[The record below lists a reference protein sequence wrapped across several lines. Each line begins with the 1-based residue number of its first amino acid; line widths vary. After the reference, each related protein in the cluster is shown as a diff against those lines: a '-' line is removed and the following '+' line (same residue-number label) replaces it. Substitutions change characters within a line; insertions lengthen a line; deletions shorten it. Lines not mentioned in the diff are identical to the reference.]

1 MIRIVTAIRYLMI
14 SPGIFS
20 SSQVPT
26 MPPSVNGTAISTSNL
41 FWAKTFLRVSEKIPT
56 SVPIEPPLSVAMAEV
71 KGMPVA
77 SSAGIVTILPP
88 PTSAPKLSPISP
100 AANSIGMCHHSKNDG
115 VRLCRNS
122 SIYSIKQC
130 LSAYGNYCGMMSRV
144 KCSSFAM
151 VQDYISNKN
160 YLALYLNTIGIKF
173 ASALVLSF
181 VGAFL
186 YLQGVSLPLIFLYF
200 GAEFL
205 LRALVSPLSGV
216 VTTRYGFKRTIIL
229 ANVLLVAYFISL
241 SFIETQPIIGYM
253 SFIFHSLS
261 RGLYYPTKHYMQA
274 KFVQEHNRGRFLT
287 LEIVIASVV
296 AVFAAL
302 LAVYSVTIW
311 DSFWPVALVAVGLL
325 IFSSLS
331 ILLLLGPLHHDKQ
344 ISYGDVVIYGS
355 SGVFR
360 ADAIAFTGF
369 AANVVFNN
377 VVVALLVFFVVDSF
391 KLFGI
396 IMASVFILEM
406 IITLSFGRFIDKNR
420 LRSNRA
426 ASILQV
432 VSYATFLAALTPLL
446 VTVIKTF
453 YNVSWNIFDSSFT
466 TRFHSKINRQGLL
479 YACSK
484 EVNLGLASGVF
495 CLILAA
501 SAHLWDKNVF
511 EVSLAIAAGGV
522 VALWAHFK
530 D

>member
-1 MIRIVTAIRYLMI
+1 
-14 SPGIFS
+14 
-20 SSQVPT
+20 
-26 MPPSVNGTAISTSNL
+26 
-41 FWAKTFLRVSEKIPT
+41 
-56 SVPIEPPLSVAMAEV
+56 
-71 KGMPVA
+71 
-77 SSAGIVTILPP
+77 
-88 PTSAPKLSPISP
+88 
-100 AANSIGMCHHSKNDG
+100 
-115 VRLCRNS
+115 
-122 SIYSIKQC
+122 
-130 LSAYGNYCGMMSRV
+130 
-144 KCSSFAM
+144 M

-181 VGAFL
+181 VGAYL
-186 YLQGVSLPLIFLYF
+186 YLQGVALPFIFLYF

-205 LRALVSPLSGV
+205 LRAAVSPLSGV
-216 VTTRYGFKRTIIL
+216 VTTKYGFKHTIIV
-229 ANVLLVAYFISL
+229 ANILLVAYFISL
-241 SFIETQPIIGYM
+241 SFMETQPLIGYM

-261 RGLYYPTKHYMQA
+261 RGLYYPTKHYTQA
-274 KFVQEHNRGRFLT
+274 TFVHEYNRGKFLT

-302 LAVYSVTIW
+302 LAVYSITVW
-311 DSFWPVALVAVGLL
+311 DSFWPIAVVAVSLL

-331 ILLLLGPLHHDKQ
+331 ILLLLDPLHHDKQ
-344 ISYGDVVIYGS
+344 ISYGDVMRYGA
-355 SGVFR
+355 SGIFR

-406 IITLSFGRFIDKNR
+406 IVTLGFGRFIDKDR
-420 LRSNRA
+420 LRSNKT
-426 ASILQV
+426 ASVLQV
-432 VSYATFLAALTPLL
+432 ISYAAFLAALTPLL

-453 YNVSWNIFDSSFT
+453 YNISWNIFDSSFT

-484 EVNLGLASGVF
+484 EVNLGLASGIF
-495 CLILAA
+495 CLVLAA
-501 SAHLWDKNVF
+501 SAYLWGTHVF
-511 EVSLAIAAGGV
+511 EISLAIATCGV
-522 VALWAHFK
+522 GALWVHFK